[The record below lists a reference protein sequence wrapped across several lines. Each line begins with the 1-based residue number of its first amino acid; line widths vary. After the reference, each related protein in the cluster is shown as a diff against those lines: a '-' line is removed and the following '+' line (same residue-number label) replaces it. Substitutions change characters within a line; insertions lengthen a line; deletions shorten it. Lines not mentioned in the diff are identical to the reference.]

1 MTSAI
6 KDQLSPSDNR
16 EGEAKEAISNRELAE
31 TAKLNFELFITML
44 RSDKREEAEK
54 ALTKAFETLEQIK

>member
-1 MTSAI
+1 MPSSQ

-16 EGEAKEAISNRELAE
+16 EGEAKEVISNRELAE
-31 TAKLNFELFITML
+31 TARLNFESFITML
-44 RSDKREEAEK
+44 RNDKREEAEK

>member
-1 MTSAI
+1 MPSSQ

-31 TAKLNFELFITML
+31 TVRLNLESFITML

>member
-16 EGEAKEAISNRELAE
+16 EGEAKEVISNRELAE
-31 TAKLNFELFITML
+31 PARLNFESFITML
-44 RSDKREEAEK
+44 RNDKREEAEK